1 MKGVSFYMTQI
12 KKYKHYLLCIRKKIN
27 YNCSWGGYKK
37 ENHISQ
43 KGVVESRKL
52 RVINATKQIILW
64 KLHTFIS
71 GLSRLLLVHLN
82 LNY

>member
-12 KKYKHYLLCIRKKIN
+12 KKYKHYLLCIQKKIN

-43 KGVVESRKL
+43 NLSVFIKL
-52 RVINATKQIILW
+52 VTLK
-64 KLHTFIS
+64 
-71 GLSRLLLVHLN
+71 
-82 LNY
+82 